1 MRRFLWRW
9 VFLAV
14 AIVLA
19 AKVTKLVVGGF
30 DVIPIK
36 TAGDV
41 FTIMLG
47 AAALGLINATVGR
60 IVRFLALPL
69 TCLTLGLFALV
80 INAALLMLAGSLGLG
95 FQVDNWVAALVG
107 STAVAVINAV
117 LGTLIPDERKDD

>member
-36 TAGDV
+36 TFGDAL
-41 FTIMLG
+41 TIMLG

-117 LGTLIPDERKDD
+117 LGTLIPDERKED